1 MHELAIT
8 QAVVDAV
15 VGQLGDARATA
26 VHLRIGRV
34 SGVETDAVRFC
45 FDLVAA
51 GTPVAG
57 ARLEIEEPTGTGT
70 CDACGAEFAVEDL
83 LLGCPCG
90 SLDVH
95 VTGGDEL
102 LVTAVEVA

>member
-1 MHELAIT
+1 VHELSIT

-15 VGQLGDARATA
+15 VEQLGDARVRT

-34 SGVETDAVRFC
+34 SGVEPDAVRFC
-45 FDLVAA
+45 FDLCAA
-51 GTPVAG
+51 GTPVEG
-57 ARLEIEEPTGTGT
+57 ARLQIDEIPGFGT
-70 CDACGAEFAVEDL
+70 CDACGADFAVEDL

-95 VTGGDEL
+95 VAGGDDL
-102 LVTAVEVA
+102 MVTAVEVA